1 MKRKYVIYSEAGVDE
16 SGRPIRN
23 MVKTF
28 KNEPEAMAFYGDIR
42 NARRYG
48 AMFMYKSAGDSAM
61 LWDDRREEW
70 VFE

>member
-1 MKRKYVIYSEAGVDE
+1 MKRKYVIYNESGVDE
-16 SGRPIRN
+16 NGRPIRN

-48 AMFMYKSAGDSAM
+48 AMFMYKGAGDSAM